1 MGVLAFL
8 VVARL
13 VARSSSVVNARSIAA
28 KIHLTMVEVHPT
40 TAGVELTTLDAKL
53 TIVEDDLVT
62 KEFDLVLMHLN
73 FTATELFSADAVL
86 IRQSVHVSY
95 NLKYI

>member
-73 FTATELFSADAVL
+73 FTATKLFSADAVL

>member
-8 VVARL
+8 VVAHL
-13 VARSSSVVNARSIAA
+13 LARSISVINTRSIVA

-40 TAGVELTTLDAKL
+40 TAEVELTTLDAKL

-62 KEFDLVLMHLN
+62 EEFDLVLMHLN
-73 FTATELFSADAVL
+73 FTATELF
-86 IRQSVHVSY
+86 RQMRC
-95 NLKYI
+95 